1 MARIDNNRTDNN
13 NIRAKIDEWFAS
25 RSDELLRDL
34 ARLINVKSVLAPPE
48 PGAPYGRGAAD
59 ALSLSRELLKN
70 LGIGTEIF
78 EDCMA
83 EGDVRGSDG
92 GEPELGILVHVDTV
106 DADPAEWR
114 TDPFRADIRAGGEDC
129 AGDAVYGR
137 GATDNK
143 GPAVASMYALACAR
157 DVTGGLKKGARILV
171 GSAEEIGCAD
181 IARYL
186 EKRAAPPLVFAPDAN
201 YPLVNVEKG
210 RFVMSFGGEWKASD
224 LLPRVVSIRGGGTA
238 NIIPGFAE
246 AIIARPGEDLSWA
259 DAAASRLSRET
270 GAKIT
275 FHTNPRG
282 ILVRAEGKAAHAS
295 RPCDGVNAQTA
306 LLYALTNCAEL
317 ELADTDGAR
326 ALRSLARIFPHGDF
340 LGEALGI
347 KMRDEVSGELTLS
360 FNVLDL
366 NETGFT
372 ANFDSRTPAAADG
385 VDIEGTVKT
394 ALESA
399 GFVERGSAALTDNMR
414 AARER
419 GYVTESSKTLCHHTP
434 EDSPLVKTLMDI
446 YREYTGDTASAPLA
460 VGGTTYVHNIPGGVA
475 FGTEFP
481 GRDNRIHGRDEYIGV
496 SELILSAKM
505 FARAIAELCG

>member
-13 NIRAKIDEWFAS
+13 TNIKAKIDEWFAS
-25 RSDELLRDL
+25 RSDDLLRDL
-34 ARLINVKSVLAPPE
+34 TRLINVKSVLAPPE

-59 ALSLSRELLKN
+59 ALALSRELLKN
-70 LGIGTEIF
+70 LGIETALF

-92 GEPELGILVHVDTV
+92 AAPELGILVHVDTV
-106 DADPAEWR
+106 DADPAEWQ
-114 TDPFRADIRAGGEDC
+114 TDPFCADIRAGGEDC
-129 AGDAVYGR
+129 AGGAVYGR

-157 DVTGGLKKGARILV
+157 DVTGGLEKGARILV
-171 GSAEEIGCAD
+171 GSAEEIGCVD
-181 IARYL
+181 IEKYL

-246 AIIARPGEDLSWA
+246 AVIAGLDGDLSWT

-270 GAKIT
+270 GAEIT
-275 FHTNPRG
+275 FHTEPRG
-282 ILVRAEGKAAHAS
+282 VAVRAVGKAAHAS
-295 RPCDGVNAQTA
+295 RPCDGINAQTA

-317 ELADTDGAR
+317 RLADTDGAR
-326 ALRSLARIFPHGDF
+326 VLRSLAHIFPHGDF

-347 KMRDEVSGELTLS
+347 KTHDEVSGELTLS

-385 VDIEGTVKT
+385 ANIVGTVKT

-399 GFVERGSAALTDNMR
+399 GF
-414 AARER
+414 
-419 GYVTESSKTLCHHTP
+419 YVTESSKTLCHHTP
-434 EDSPLVKTLMDI
+434 EDTPIVRTLMDI
-446 YREYTGDTASAPLA
+446 YREYTGDAASKPLA

-475 FGTEFP
+475 FGTELP